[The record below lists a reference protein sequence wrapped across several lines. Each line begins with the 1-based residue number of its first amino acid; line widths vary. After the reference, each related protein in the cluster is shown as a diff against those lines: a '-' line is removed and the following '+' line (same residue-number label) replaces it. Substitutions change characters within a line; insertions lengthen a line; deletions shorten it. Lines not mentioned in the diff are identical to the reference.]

1 MPGCSSRISARRAQP
16 LVGVRRRH
24 ADVDDR
30 DVGLVGAD
38 LAQQVLGVAGLGDD
52 LEARLLEQARDALAQ
67 QHAVVGEDDA
77 HGTSALTVVPS
88 PGRRVDLEAPV
99 ERREAVGEAAQA
111 GAAPRIGA
119 ADAVVAD
126 LDHGVEPLSR
136 ATRTAAVEAPAYLA
150 TLVSASA
157 TTK

>member
-1 MPGCSSRISARRAQP
+1 MYCESTSTPVSGVLVADLGRGAQA

-52 LEARLLEQARDALAQ
+52 LEARLLEQPRDALAQ
-67 QHAVVGEDDA
+67 QQAVVGQDYA

-88 PGRRVDLEAPV
+88 PGGEWTSRRPSSAARRSARPRRPVPPAGSAP
-99 ERREAVGEAAQA
+99 
-111 GAAPRIGA
+111 PT
-119 ADAVVAD
+119 
-126 LDHGVEPLSR
+126 PSSR
-136 ATRTAAVEAPAYLA
+136 TSTTA
-150 TLVSASA
+150 
-157 TTK
+157 